1 MQNKFEEQRSGRNKN
16 TIINKSYIDSGEYRN
31 KFDAISNSSSL
42 NRLLYKLAKKTL
54 IHRSGSMLEDMYWIN
69 PITCCIEAKETD
81 NIQEK
86 MIIYSSNTM
95 KTVENY
101 KDNKQGVS
109 LLTLHSHP
117 SSFPPSINDLN
128 SNFENDYGLGV
139 IACHNG
145 KIFLYDS
152 HEKIEPDYY
161 NLVVANNI
169 RSGYNEFDAQIE
181 ALQKISKHF
190 EIKVKEV

>member
-1 MQNKFEEQRSGRNKN
+1 M
-16 TIINKSYIDSGEYRN
+16 
-31 KFDAISNSSSL
+31 
-42 NRLLYKLAKKTL
+42 
-54 IHRSGSMLEDMYWIN
+54 
-69 PITCCIEAKETD
+69 
-81 NIQEK
+81 
-86 MIIYSSNTM
+86 
-95 KTVENY
+95 
-101 KDNKQGVS
+101 
-109 LLTLHSHP
+109 LTLHSHP